1 MNFENIVAGNMIR
14 LNNIDW
20 ILDKQI
26 GEGGNGVVWS
36 ASKENLKSEKI
47 AIKFVKCASVTKK
60 RRFEREITTQSSFN
74 HESIVSIYEHGRS
87 GTTCWFSMPICSSA
101 SSLLND
107 KSAIEICDEYLNI
120 VSAVK
125 HIHSEN
131 MSHRDIKPDNILKL
145 DGSLVLADFGL
156 ISTPLRSED
165 RRITKVGSKLG
176 NFATI
181 AP

>member
-1 MNFENIVAGNMIR
+1 MNFEDVEAGNVMKI
-14 LNNIDW
+14 NDIDW
-20 ILDKQI
+20 ILEEQV

-36 ASKENLKSEKI
+36 ASKGNSKSEKI
-47 AIKFVKCASVTKK
+47 AIKFVKCSSATKK
-60 RRFEREITTQSSFN
+60 KRFEREVTTQSSFN
-74 HESIVSIYEHGRS
+74 HRSIVPIYEYS
-87 GTTCWFSMPICSSA
+87 TFGTTCWFSMPICSSA

-125 HIHSEN
+125 HIHSKN